1 MGMTWGAAPAS
12 DGSGNEPAETYRVEL
27 IGTQLRAEG
36 SLSIKAGQRLSDY
49 LNFLEGFCWIEDV
62 VLRAHDGDPTR
73 VVLPEVRI
81 SMDDITIVGLTRSRA
96 VPRGPAEPAQ
106 PDGPSEPG
114 VRTGPDD
121 PDEPG
126 QHHIEKQAHRIVVM
140 TTAHEIYGYVHLHEQ
155 GSVTAFVDATYPRFI
170 PMTNVHV
177 RWLAD
182 RRLAGRFDFALLQR
196 SHIIGVA
203 TDTGGR
209 DHRTAADVGT
219 GS

>member
-1 MGMTWGAAPAS
+1 MGMTWGAAPVS
-12 DGSGNEPAETYRVEL
+12 HGPGNEPAEAHKVEL
-27 IGTQLRAEG
+27 IGAQLTAG
-36 SLSIKAGQRLSDY
+36 ATLFVKAGQRLSDY
-49 LNFLEGFCWIEDV
+49 VNFLEGFCWIEDV
-62 VLRAHDGDPTR
+62 VLMARNGDPTR

-81 SMDDITIVGLTRSRA
+81 CLDDITIIGLARSRA
-96 VPRGPAEPAQ
+96 VPRASAEPAQ

-114 VRTGPDD
+114 FRTGPTD
-121 PDEPG
+121 PDEPS
-126 QHHIEKQAHRIVVM
+126 QHHIEKLAHRIVVM

-177 RWLAD
+177 RWLSD

-203 TDTGGR
+203 TVTGDRG
-209 DHRTAADVGT
+209 HRTAAGMGT
-219 GS
+219 VT